1 MSSSDTT
8 ESQRG
13 HPSPMMFVSIGLGTV
28 VAVALIVVVS
38 ILTGGKVTTSGGQ
51 PTNAL
56 VGKSVSAFTL
66 GGLNGG
72 TVTAPWATGHPGVL
86 IFFASYCGPCK
97 AEMPKVANYL
107 RTHDQGA
114 VHVVGIDVTD
124 ERSKGQRFVATS
136 SVRFPVAFDP
146 HAAVTSG
153 NFQINAI
160 PDTVFVSARGIITQV
175 YVGAIPKDQLI
186 KGIEALRSA

>member
-1 MSSSDTT
+1 
-8 ESQRG
+8 
-13 HPSPMMFVSIGLGTV
+13 MMFVSIGLGTV

-97 AEMPKVANYL
+97 AEMPIVANYL
-107 RTHDQGA
+107 RTH
-114 VHVVGIDVTD
+114 

-136 SVRFPVAFDP
+136 GVRFPVAFDP